1 VSAKILPDGAVAG
14 FDVACKHPKC
24 GYSFCLRAGRNIAR
38 HLRNDCEVHSASS
51 SSISF
56 VTVELNSDTEVWSV
70 TYSVSHAV
78 QRTTVSRISQVWLP
92 QLQVY
97 RSAIKHLLQ
106 KSDALHHRQEPTQN
120 MERPAVLYRSTGM
133 RFHSADGARRANAWD
148 LERHTSPFEVELTNR
163 LRGATERR
171 GQVQE
176 FLFAAAGFRRTVSSR
191 YPLA

>member
-1 VSAKILPDGAVAG
+1 
-14 FDVACKHPKC
+14 
-24 GYSFCLRAGRNIAR
+24 
-38 HLRNDCEVHSASS
+38 
-51 SSISF
+51 
-56 VTVELNSDTEVWSV
+56 
-70 TYSVSHAV
+70 
-78 QRTTVSRISQVWLP
+78 
-92 QLQVY
+92 
-97 RSAIKHLLQ
+97 
-106 KSDALHHRQEPTQN
+106 
-120 MERPAVLYRSTGM
+120 M